1 MKRWRG
7 KTNFNYEEKKPP
19 PPSTNGCHYMTFVL
33 ETKIVKKDLP
43 RCGLDS
49 LGLPKMG
56 KSIFMKLHSFYWQ
69 GCLRFLEFVCPNENL
84 AFLGLLFYNHCSLRR

>member
-49 LGLPKMG
+49 LGLPRMG
-56 KSIFMKLHSFYWQ
+56 NLDCCTHFIGK
-69 GCLRFLEFVCPNENL
+69 GVCDFWSLFAPTRISH
-84 AFLGLLFYNHCSLRR
+84 FLGSFFIITYF